1 MATNTQQPSIQNRL
15 AEIAKKD
22 AIAKIDFA
30 FESLVTKA
38 QPTAVIPEDVFVYHF
53 LPYFSGEK
61 PMTPETRVMENWVGI
76 SGTPTNEVTVVDK
89 AGKPLYKVPPVYD
102 THVLDVTKR
111 NIGQSMSD
119 IYSGFAMRN
128 NNLPVAANN
137 FLMNELG
144 KRMDGLVGDKEI
156 KLTETQQRWQEIM
169 ARYGKSPVVP
179 QPASTVQSTTPA
191 ATDKADDL
199 VYD

>member
-1 MATNTQQPSIQNRL
+1 MATNNTPANIGTRL
-15 AEIAKKD
+15 ADIAKKD

-30 FESLVTKA
+30 FDSLVTNA
-38 QPTAVIPEDVFVYHF
+38 QPTAVVPEDVFVYHF

-61 PMTPETRVMENWVGI
+61 PMAADSKVMENWVGI
-76 SGTPTNEVTVVDK
+76 SGTPTNEVLVVDK
-89 AGKPLYKVPPVYD
+89 TGKPLYKVPPVFD

-128 NNLPVAANN
+128 NNLPVQANN
-137 FLMNELG
+137 FLMNALG
-144 KRMDGLVGDKEI
+144 QRMDGLVGKKEV
-156 KLTETQQRWQEIM
+156 KLSETQQRWQDIM
-169 ARYGKSPVVP
+169 TRYGKKPV
-179 QPASTVQSTTPA
+179 SEKQSLLPNTTTENPG
-191 ATDKADDL
+191 DDL